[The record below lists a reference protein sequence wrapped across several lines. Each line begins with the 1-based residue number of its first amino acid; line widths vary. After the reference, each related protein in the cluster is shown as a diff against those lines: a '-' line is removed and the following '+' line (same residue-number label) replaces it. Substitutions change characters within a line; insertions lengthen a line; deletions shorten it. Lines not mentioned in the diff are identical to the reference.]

1 MLPLALI
8 VFLVTGLIFLGVA
21 TPSEAA
27 ATGALGCFIL
37 AAAYKRLN
45 WKVTKVS
52 TRSSLRSVIMLL
64 FILASATAYSQILAF
79 SGASEGL
86 VKWLLG
92 LGMPKISAIIGVQVI
107 IGILGCFMP
116 TGGILMIVMPMFTP
130 IVIALGFD
138 PVWFGLLTLINC
150 EMGGITPPFGMTLF
164 TMHSVAPKG
173 TTLQEVYNA
182 ALPFIA
188 IDIFMIVILFCFPS
202 LALWLPSFIK

>member
-1 MLPLALI
+1 
-8 VFLVTGLIFLGVA
+8 
-21 TPSEAA
+21 
-27 ATGALGCFIL
+27 
-37 AAAYKRLN
+37 
-45 WKVTKVS
+45 
-52 TRSSLRSVIMLL
+52 
-64 FILASATAYSQILAF
+64 
-79 SGASEGL
+79 
-86 VKWLLG
+86 
-92 LGMPKISAIIGVQVI
+92 
-107 IGILGCFMP
+107 
-116 TGGILMIVMPMFTP
+116 MIVMPMFTP
-130 IVIALGFD
+130 IVITLGFD